1 MIKDKKLTLEGTL
14 AVQGE
19 DKFTVITSNN
29 GKKTF
34 YTQDADSLTFGSYDY
49 LTLEDGKIM
58 INQS

>member
-14 AVQGE
+14 SVEDE
-19 DKFTVITSNN
+19 DKLTIITSKN

-34 YTQDADSLTFGSYDY
+34 YSQDAESLTFGSYDY